1 LQTINTHSPKTRT
14 LLLTYLP
21 NDDPMHSWIV
31 CHFSNDIYLEYLNKK
46 VHIMAY
52 SFHLAIVSD
61 SGMKKMF
68 ITVKQKLMRE
78 LFKTYVFKIK

>member
-1 LQTINTHSPKTRT
+1 
-14 LLLTYLP
+14 
-21 NDDPMHSWIV
+21 
-31 CHFSNDIYLEYLNKK
+31 
-46 VHIMAY
+46 MAY